1 MLPEQF
7 ALHGSVIGCKKKHHT
22 QLSITGRRKTCERPT
37 QLQGKISS
45 GMKDA
50 EVTL

>member
-7 ALHGSVIGCKKKHHT
+7 TLHGSAIGCKGKHHT
-22 QLSITGRRKTCERPT
+22 QPSITGRRQTYECPT

-45 GMKDA
+45 GMKGG
-50 EVTL
+50 EVML